1 MARPGLLLD
10 LDGTLIDSGRDLAR
24 AVNLLLGELEL
35 PPLALDVVCSYVGN
49 GARSLVRRC
58 LDHVDPDHRV
68 SREVVE
74 MRRFLTLYEGVLL
87 ETTCVFPGVLDGLE
101 RLASRGVAL
110 AIVTNKP
117 EAPSR
122 VICEA
127 LGLTALVPVL
137 LGGDSLPTRK
147 PDPAMLRV
155 AAERLDVPLVSC
167 LMVGDS
173 DVDIVAARSAGIP
186 GVWCTWGGIH
196 PDRPDGATHVATR
209 FAEVESLVP

>member
-10 LDGTLIDSGRDLAR
+10 LDGTLIDSRRDLAR
-24 AVNLLLGELEL
+24 AVNLLLDELAL
-35 PPLALDVVCSYVGN
+35 PPLPLDVVCSYVGN

-58 LDHVDPDHRV
+58 LDHVDPEQRV
-68 SREVVE
+68 SRDVVE
-74 MRRFLTLYEGVLL
+74 MRRFLDLYEGVLL
-87 ETTCVFPGVLDGLE
+87 ETTCVFPGVLDGLH
-101 RLASRGVAL
+101 RLAGRGVAL

-122 VICEA
+122 VICAA
-127 LGLTALVPVL
+127 LGLTPLVPVL

-147 PDPAMLRV
+147 PDPAMLQV
-155 AAERLDVPLVSC
+155 AAERLDVPLASC

-173 DVDIVAARSAGIP
+173 DVDIAAARAAGVP

-196 PDRPDGATHVATR
+196 PDRPDGVAHVATR
-209 FAEVESLVP
+209 FTELEALVP